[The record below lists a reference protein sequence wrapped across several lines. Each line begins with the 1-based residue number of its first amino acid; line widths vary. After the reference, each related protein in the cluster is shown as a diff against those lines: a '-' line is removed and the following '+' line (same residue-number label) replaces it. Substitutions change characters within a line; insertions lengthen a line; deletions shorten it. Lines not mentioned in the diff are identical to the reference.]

1 MKRRFSEIDSTN
13 NQLEKFRLS
22 LEQMKKDIAP
32 IAAEQQTLETILPDF
47 KKAKATR
54 EDEVE
59 NLKKSLA
66 VAEKALEKASADY
79 AAKETQYASVKKE
92 VDEKEEAIENT
103 ETIYNALNSHKKHLS
118 GQLTSSSSP
127 IQTPTKKK
135 ATNPLR
141 AMDAKVRLPKRASVE
156 ISAPKALRED
166 PSPTQ
171 SSIVSAPASKTIEN
185 STPLVAPPTN
195 DDTGTGTAAAA
206 AGGVASGTAS
216 PSDGNTTVNANGN
229 GNAAIDMKMAL
240 TGIDDA
246 TKKYLSA
253 AFLVG
258 TQNVSKKWKG
268 VKSKDSDARK
278 DVFAR
283 DYKALMSE
291 SGRVAKDRKIHGKE
305 VDLFVLIREMLLNGG
320 FEAVCSAGNDRVKKL
335 FENLGFDATRFG
347 PNKLKKFYLGE
358 LYFYENMLVNG
369 KPVTAAMKKK
379 ILNSC

>member
-1 MKRRFSEIDSTN
+1 MRLDSSRSHHIVRTRRFSEIDSTN

-195 DDTGTGTAAAA
+195 DDTGTGTAAA
-206 AGGVASGTAS
+206 
-216 PSDGNTTVNANGN
+216 D
-229 GNAAIDMKMAL
+229 
-240 TGIDDA
+240 
-246 TKKYLSA
+246 
-253 AFLVG
+253 
-258 TQNVSKKWKG
+258 VSKKWKG